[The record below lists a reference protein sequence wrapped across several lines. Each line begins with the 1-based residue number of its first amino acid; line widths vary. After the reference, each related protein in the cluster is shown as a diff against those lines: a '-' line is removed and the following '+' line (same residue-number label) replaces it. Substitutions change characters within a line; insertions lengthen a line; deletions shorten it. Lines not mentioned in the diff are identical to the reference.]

1 MVMIE
6 GKGSLLILRYV
17 TGKTLPWV
25 PEGFFSRLRLDASVS
40 AMTEIGKRA

>member
-17 TGKTLPWV
+17 KDSTLGTR
-25 PEGFFSRLRLDASVS
+25 GFFSRLRLDASVS